1 MFIKYSDAK
10 IDKIYKKAEP
20 EEEKKEEKKN
30 VEENGEDACSEDE
43 SEGKE

>member
-10 IDKIYKKAEP
+10 IDKIYKK
-20 EEEKKEEKKN
+20 EENKEEIKEEKTN
-30 VEENGEDACSEDE
+30 VEENGEDACSEEE